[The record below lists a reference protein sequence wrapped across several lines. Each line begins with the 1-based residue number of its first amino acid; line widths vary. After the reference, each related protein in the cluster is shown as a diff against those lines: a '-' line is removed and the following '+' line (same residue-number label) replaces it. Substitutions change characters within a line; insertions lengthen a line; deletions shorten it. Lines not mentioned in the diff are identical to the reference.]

1 MKVLFVSAEAAP
13 FFKSG
18 GLGDVA
24 GSLPKELA
32 RQGIDIRVVL
42 PLHTSLSEEYKSQ
55 LEDVTHFTV
64 NVGWREQFCG
74 IKKLIKNGITYYFID
89 NLQYFDR
96 EAIYGYDDDG
106 ERYSYFS
113 MAVIEM
119 LEKIGFIP
127 DIIHANDWHTA
138 LIPVLLKDKYGWI
151 RAYSDIKVVF
161 SIHNI
166 QFQGRFDQSVLS
178 DWLGIG
184 YNTFHERALEHFGD
198 VNFMKGAIFYAD
210 HVTTVSPNYANEI
223 QTQEFGYGLDG
234 SLREVN
240 WKFSGILNG
249 LDYTINN
256 PETDTIIEVNY
267 SLNNLENKL
276 LNKTFL
282 QKEVGL
288 PVDEEVMVI
297 GMVSRL
303 TSQKGFQLVQEAM
316 DYLMQR
322 NVQVVLVGTGE
333 AEFENSFKYFNWAYP
348 DKFKAIIDFDV
359 KLAQQIYA
367 GSDLFL
373 MPSAFEPCG
382 LSQMI
387 SMRYGTLPLVHE
399 IGGLKDTVDPYNRE
413 TVAGTGFSF
422 YDFTAGVMLNQIDQA
437 LAVFYVN
444 PENWEQIMKN
454 AMSKDFSWKKST
466 KQYMDIY
473 NHLTF

>member
-24 GSLPKELA
+24 GSLPKELIK
-32 RQGIDIRVVL
+32 QGVDIRVAL
-42 PLHTSLSEEYKSQ
+42 PFHTFLAEEYKAQ
-55 LEDVTHFTV
+55 LEDVVQFTV
-64 NVGWREQFCG
+64 NVGWRQQFCG
-74 IKKLIKNGITYYFID
+74 IKKLVKDGVTYYFID

-96 EAIYGYDDDG
+96 QSVYGYDDDG
-106 ERYSYFS
+106 ERYSFFS

-119 LEKIGFIP
+119 LEKIDFIP

-138 LIPVLLKDKYGWI
+138 LIPVLLKDKYSWL
-151 RAYSDIKVVF
+151 RAYSDIKTIF

-166 QFQGRFDQSVLS
+166 QFQGRFGQSVLS

-184 YNTFHERALEHFGD
+184 YNAFHERGLEHFGD

-234 SLREVN
+234 TLREVK
-240 WKFSGILNG
+240 WKLSGILNG
-249 LDYTINN
+249 LDYSINN
-256 PETDTIIEVNY
+256 PETDTIIEANY
-267 SLNNLENKL
+267 SMNNLENKV

-282 QKEVGL
+282 QKKVGL
-288 PVDEEVMVI
+288 PIDEEVMVI

-303 TSQKGFQLVQEAM
+303 TSQKGFHLVQEAM
-316 DYLMQR
+316 NYLMQR
-322 NVQVVLVGTGE
+322 NIQIVLVGTGE

-348 DKFKAIIDFDV
+348 DKFKAIINFDV

-399 IGGLKDTVDPYNRE
+399 IGGLKDTVEPYNGY
-413 TVAGTGFSF
+413 TVEGTGFTF
-422 YDFTAGVMLNQIDQA
+422 YDFSAGVMLNQINQA
-437 LAVFYVN
+437 LEVFYDE
-444 PENWEQIMKN
+444 PENWKQIMEN

-466 KQYMDIY
+466 KQFMDIY
-473 NHLTF
+473 KHLTF